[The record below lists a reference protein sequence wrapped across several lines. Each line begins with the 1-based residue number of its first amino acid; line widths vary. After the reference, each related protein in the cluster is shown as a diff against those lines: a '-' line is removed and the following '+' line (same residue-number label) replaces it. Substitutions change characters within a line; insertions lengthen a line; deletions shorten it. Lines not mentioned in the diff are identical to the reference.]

1 MTMIRTALAT
11 LALLALP
18 ATSAFGAV
26 IFYDNEGGFLAQ
38 MTGAG
43 YVLEGLETFE
53 ENNLPENSVLGM
65 TGPVCGGIPW
75 VDGNGQGFPT
85 GLDQL
90 NLCISSVGGDGSIAL
105 LTNGF
110 FGAVT
115 DVLGANTFVDST
127 NMEFQNGITAGVGFI
142 VTDLLSF
149 YGSDITVYDTS
160 NNVIGTTVSA
170 TGRAFVGVY
179 SDVAIGYI
187 NVAAQNGGGEMLDDI
202 QMYNIPG
209 PAALSLLALAG
220 LARRRRR

>member
-1 MTMIRTALAT
+1 MIRTSLAVLT
-11 LALLALP
+11 LVALP
-18 ATSAFGAV
+18 ATSAVGAV
-26 IFYDNEGGFLAQ
+26 IFYDNEGDFLAQ

-53 ENNLPENSVLGM
+53 ENNLPDNSVLGM
-65 TGPVCGGIPW
+65 AGPVCGGIPW

-90 NLCISSVGGDGSIAL
+90 NLCISSTGVGDIAL

-142 VTDLLSF
+142 VTDLLNLG
-149 YGSDITVYDTS
+149 GSDITVYDTS
-160 NNVIGTTVSA
+160 NNVIGTSVSA
-170 TGRAFVGVY
+170 AGRAFVGVY
-179 SDVAIGYI
+179 SDVAIGYVNI
-187 NVAAQNGGGEMLDDI
+187 AAQNGGGEMLDDI